1 MDLEPGGLG
10 SQLGSGFQI
19 EVSDNLA
26 PTSFPRDSFQAKNEM
41 QDTSK
46 EFF

>member
-10 SQLGSGFQI
+10 SQLGPGFQI
-19 EVSDNLA
+19 KVSDNLA
-26 PTSFPRDSFQAKNEM
+26 PTLFPRDSFQAKHEM

-46 EFF
+46 GFF